1 MHNFLLFIII
11 VCFPIQHHAYTY
23 ILHKNTSQE
32 YTEEPARAQCSRII
46 FAVKSEP
53 FFTKTIVSLES
64 NTRFLDIYAHT
75 FISNT
80 FDRRQFDGFKN
91 I

>member
-1 MHNFLLFIII
+1 MHIFCLFIII
-11 VCFPIQHHAYTY
+11 VCFLIQHHAYTY
-23 ILHKNTSQE
+23 ILHKSTWQE

-53 FFTKTIVSLES
+53 FFTKTIVSFER
-64 NTRFLDIYAHT
+64 NMRFLDIYAHT
-75 FISNT
+75 FIGNT
-80 FDRRQFDGFKN
+80 IDRRQFDRFKN